1 MCVCVC
7 LCVCIINSL
16 SCLNEKKWKKTW
28 KKIKNENIDRK
39 MLRRKNQLSVDEN
52 IWEALFVFEIIE
64 ARWAASMEPVFGNE
78 ESKCLT

>member
-1 MCVCVC
+1 MKDLAGGPWQGDEAGYVCVC

-52 IWEALFVFEIIE
+52 I
-64 ARWAASMEPVFGNE
+64 
-78 ESKCLT
+78 